1 MNLSRSW
8 LEAFL
13 GRSLDAADVA
23 HRLAMRAA
31 PTDEI
36 TDLHAALEPI
46 VVGRVEEA
54 RTHPNAD
61 RLTVCLVDDGSGETR
76 HVVCGAPNVKTGG
89 YYPFIRVGDELPGGM
104 RIEQRKI
111 RGEVSQGML
120 CSARELELGDDHDG
134 ILELEGTPTP
144 GSSFRDLL
152 GLRDQRLL
160 LDVTPNRGDL
170 LSHKGVARE
179 LAASHGVPFRLPAL
193 PGTIEEP
200 PAIHRV
206 DSASGYTGDLEVR
219 IDDLDGCGRFLG
231 AVVRGVKVGPS
242 PHWLR
247 QRMESV
253 GLRSISNVVDATNYV
268 MMELGQPLH
277 AYDLGTLRGNLVTA
291 RAARAGESVETLDGV
306 HRKIAADM
314 LVIADG
320 EGVVGVAGVMGG
332 KATEVGPET
341 VDLFLECA
349 WFAPTRVRAAR
360 KALAIPS
367 EASHRFERGVD
378 KWNGPEAL
386 RRCLE
391 VILRSAGGRV
401 EYPPVDVWPGQE
413 HPPRIFLRQARVAQV
428 LGLDLPLQ
436 TIEKAL
442 VAIGATVVSK
452 PDDHRLAVEVPGW
465 RTDLIEEIDLV
476 EEVARQY
483 GYENIPS
490 DLRPYRRSTLPDS
503 RASIAERRVRRGLVG
518 QGLLEVVT
526 LPFEPTDPGATVEV
540 QNPLSGDHRFL
551 RRDLLPGLIREV
563 ERNWAAQTRD
573 IRLFEIGTVFLPGEP
588 GARPTEQIRVAV
600 AITGAR
606 APAHWTTGAKA
617 EDLDQWDL
625 KGLFEQALSLANR
638 GAVLQVEDGGGG
650 WYAEAPDGIV
660 VGRAGVLSA
669 DAPRWAAGLFGFEVE
684 VTPAEDAPMIFVPYA
699 TTPKAERDLALV
711 VPDELTAAE
720 ILRVV
725 TAEAGPLLES
735 TSVVD
740 EYRGTGIPEGA
751 RSLAVRLVFRSPER
765 TLRDEE
771 VDSVVRKICSTLAQE
786 HHVVLRAS

>member
-13 GRSLDAADVA
+13 GRSLDAAEVA

-36 TDLHAALEPI
+36 ADLHAALEPI

-54 RTHPNAD
+54 RAHPNAD
-61 RLTVCLVDDGSGETR
+61 RLSVCLVDDGSGEPR

-120 CSARELELGDDHDG
+120 CSPRELGLGEDHDG
-134 ILELEGTPTP
+134 ILELDGSPTP

-152 GLRDQRLL
+152 GLRDQRIL

-179 LAASHGVPFRLPAL
+179 LAASYGVPFRLPAL

-200 PAIHRV
+200 PAINRV
-206 DSASGYTGDLEVR
+206 DSISGRTGEIEVR
-219 IDDLDGCGRFLG
+219 IDDRDGCGRFLG

-242 PHWLR
+242 PRWLR

-291 RAARAGESVETLDGV
+291 RAARAGETVETLDGE
-306 HRKIAADM
+306 HRKLSEGM
-314 LVIADG
+314 LVIGDG

-332 KATEVGPET
+332 QATEVGPET

-349 WFAPTRVRAAR
+349 WFSPRRVRAAR

-401 EYPPVDVWPGQE
+401 EDPPVDVWPGQE

-428 LGLDLPLQ
+428 LGLDLSIA

-442 VAIGATVVSK
+442 VAVGATVVAK
-452 PDDHRLAVEVPGW
+452 PGDQRLAVEVPGW
-465 RTDLIEEIDLV
+465 RTDLAEEIDLV

-503 RASIAERRVRRGLVG
+503 PASVAENRVRRGLVG

-526 LPFEPTDPGATVEV
+526 LPFEPSDPGAAVEV

-551 RRDLLPGLIREV
+551 RRDVLPGLIREV
-563 ERNWAAQTRD
+563 ERNWGAHTRD
-573 IRLFEIGTVFLPGEP
+573 IRLFEIGTVFLPGEE
-588 GARPTEQIRVAV
+588 GGRPTEQIRVAAV
-600 AITGAR
+600 LTGAR
-606 APAHWTTGAKA
+606 APAHWTGGGKV

-625 KGLFEQALSLANR
+625 KGLFERTLSLAHL

-650 WYAEAPDGIV
+650 WFAKAPDGRV
-660 VGRAGVLSA
+660 VGRAGMPSA
-669 DAPRWAAGLFGFEVE
+669 DAPRWAARLYGLEIE
-684 VTPAEDAPMIFVPYA
+684 VTSAEQGRVVFAPYA
-699 TTPKAERDLALV
+699 TTPKTERDLALV
-711 VPDELTAAE
+711 VPDDLSAE
-720 ILRVV
+720 TILSVV
-725 TAEAGPLLES
+725 TGRGGPLLES
-735 TSVVD
+735 STVVD
-740 EYRGTGIPEGA
+740 EYRGPGIPEGA

-771 VDSVVRKICSTLAQE
+771 VDSVVQTVCSTLARE
-786 HHVVLRAS
+786 HHVVLRTS